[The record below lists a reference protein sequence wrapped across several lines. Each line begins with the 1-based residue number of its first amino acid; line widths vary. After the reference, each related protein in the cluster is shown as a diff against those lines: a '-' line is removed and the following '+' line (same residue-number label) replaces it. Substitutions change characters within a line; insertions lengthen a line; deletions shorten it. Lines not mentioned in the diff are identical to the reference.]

1 MCMFVYAVTGCNGE
15 MDTHMVGVWSLK
27 RFHAYVFVCVY
38 ACGFGVLFIHIETS
52 GSSYL
57 PLSHDDDVMLVGM
70 KGA

>member
-1 MCMFVYAVTGCNGE
+1 VVAEEISCVC
-15 MDTHMVGVWSLK
+15 
-27 RFHAYVFVCVY
+27 VCVY

-70 KGA
+70 KGRDVGQQYG

>member
-1 MCMFVYAVTGCNGE
+1 MCVC
-15 MDTHMVGVWSLK
+15 
-27 RFHAYVFVCVY
+27 VCVY

-70 KGA
+70 KGRDVGQQYG